1 MQHYS
6 SAWLSLQVKKEL
18 AASTRNFKEAG
29 TLSQQLKQAQANQ
42 ELIREQLVQMEVLT
56 RATRRDM
63 LQHSAT
69 CCSTAQRVATRRC
82 CNTAQHVATCYKHG
96 NPVHQQQG
104 LPIARPA
111 PPRR

>member
-42 ELIREQLVQMEVLT
+42 ELIREQLVQMEVLR

-63 LQHSAT
+63 LQHGTT
-69 CCSTAQRVATRRC
+69 CCSR
-82 CNTAQHVATCYKHG
+82 AQHVE
-96 NPVHQQQG
+96 
-104 LPIARPA
+104 ARHNMLQPKPSWLA
-111 PPRR
+111 GSGG